1 MRLLSSFLPP
11 THNLI
16 FVPLLVLFQNGR
28 MSILFLVAAHA
39 LQSSQS
45 STHLPDLSS
54 SGLFHFV
61 TSYNTVQMID
71 SRQLSSVT
79 LGRDPSCPQLDYE
92 LFRSRTALCSSGS
105 MGSAVCKAD
114 KPSEYPGELLPNA
127 DSDSGARAVTH
138 RPIVPSLG
146 VGRPRC

>member
-28 MSILFLVAAHA
+28 MPILFLVAAHA
-39 LQSSQS
+39 S

-54 SGLFHFV
+54 NGLFHFV

-71 SRQLSSVT
+71 SRQLPSVT
-79 LGRDPSCPQLDYE
+79 LGGDPSCPQLDYE
-92 LFRSRTALCSSGS
+92 LLRSRTALCSSGS
-105 MGSAVCKAD
+105 MGSAVRKAD